1 MFYSGGIEY
10 LAVHYDEKEEVKKLG
25 AMWDPNKKKWYVL
38 SNHPH
43 LKLFDKWKINTE
55 PVILKNEDRS
65 YGGNELFIDLTPE
78 QFFFKNVCSFMDWRE
93 WDRLN
98 NHVCTRVNNTCECCH
113 KRTNHIKACERWHY
127 DNDTKTRKLVRLIAL
142 CGMCKMVTHIGQA
155 RINSTETEALEH
167 LKQIRNFT
175 HEKAIE
181 HQTQAYKVWA
191 ERCRIDWNLDLS
203 LLTNNNIKIYNIIQ

>member
-65 YGGNELFIDLTPE
+65 YGGNELFIDLTPK
-78 QFFFKNVCSFMDWRE
+78 QFF
-93 WDRLN
+93 
-98 NHVCTRVNNTCECCH
+98 
-113 KRTNHIKACERWHY
+113 
-127 DNDTKTRKLVRLIAL
+127 
-142 CGMCKMVTHIGQA
+142 
-155 RINSTETEALEH
+155 
-167 LKQIRNFT
+167 
-175 HEKAIE
+175 
-181 HQTQAYKVWA
+181 
-191 ERCRIDWNLDLS
+191 
-203 LLTNNNIKIYNIIQ
+203 